1 MRPGRRRR
9 WVTCS
14 TRHGASKEETLAI
27 AAAHVTEKAVLLG
40 GFDSFGDYVHVEGAG
55 ELDDGADDLEGLIA
69 FGHASDEGPVDLEEI
84 KGERVEVVERAVA
97 GAEVVH
103 E

>member
-1 MRPGRRRR
+1 MGLDVISLHQVVEHWRTISGTSQSGRMRPGRRRR

-55 ELDDGADDLEGLIA
+55 ELDDGADDLEGLIPEDRKSI
-69 FGHASDEGPVDLEEI
+69 G
-84 KGERVEVVERAVA
+84 
-97 GAEVVH
+97 
-103 E
+103 